1 MYSFMRNFWR
11 ITLSQPAGLAAVVF
25 VSLLAFLAVTAPL
38 LFPGDPNQITEN
50 VMRAPS
56 FAHPF
61 GTDELG
67 RDGLASVVYG
77 ARVSLIVGLLA
88 AVAATLIGGLVGAF
102 AGYRGGAFDLI
113 VMRIAEI
120 FQVLPTFILAAV
132 IIALSRPGLPQ
143 VVIVIA
149 ALAWPQTARLMR
161 GEVMRIKQT
170 DFVAA
175 VRCLGIGDSA
185 ILLREIVPNALAPVL
200 AVGTL
205 IVGQAILLEASL
217 GFLGLSSPEIVS
229 WGRMLNS
236 GQRLLFNAWWLS
248 VFPGTA
254 IFLTVL
260 AFNLAGDAIGA
271 AMDPRRSGGEHR

>member
-1 MYSFMRNFWR
+1 MRNFWR

-143 VVIVIA
+143 VIIVIA

>member
-1 MYSFMRNFWR
+1 MRNFWR

-143 VVIVIA
+143 VIIVIA

-185 ILLREIVPNALAPVL
+185 ILLREIVPNAFAPVL

>member
-1 MYSFMRNFWR
+1 MSSAPMYSFMRNFWR

-67 RDGLASVVYG
+67 R
-77 ARVSLIVGLLA
+77 
-88 AVAATLIGGLVGAF
+88 GGLVGAF

-143 VVIVIA
+143 VIIVIA

-271 AMDPRRSGGEHR
+271 AMDPRRSGGE

>member
-143 VVIVIA
+143 VIIVIA

-175 VRCLGIGDSA
+175 VRCLGIGDGA

>member
-1 MYSFMRNFWR
+1 MRRFWR
-11 ITLSQPAGLAAVVF
+11 IVRFQPAGLAATTF
-25 VSLLAFLAVTAPL
+25 LGLLACLAVCASL
-38 LFPGDPNQITEN
+38 LFPGDPNQITDE

-56 FAHPF
+56 LVHPF

-67 RDGLASVVYG
+67 RDGLTGVIYG
-77 ARVSLIVGLLA
+77 ARVSLTVGTLA
-88 AVAATLIGGLVGAF
+88 AAAATLLGGLIGAI
-102 AGYRGGAFDLI
+102 AGYRGGILDLV

-143 VVIVIA
+143 VIVVIA
-149 ALAWPQTARLMR
+149 LLAWPQTARLMR
-161 GEVMRIKQT
+161 GEVMRVKQA

-175 VRCLGIGDSA
+175 VRCLGISEGT
-185 ILLREIVPNALAPVL
+185 ILFREIIPNSLAPVM

-205 IVGQAILLEASL
+205 IVGQAILLEAAL
-217 GFLGLSSPEIVS
+217 GYLGLSSPEIVS

-236 GQRLLFNAWWLS
+236 GQRFLFNAWWLS
-248 VFPGTA
+248 FFPGAA

-260 AFNLAGDAIGA
+260 AFNLVGDAVGA
-271 AMDPRRSGGEHR
+271 AMDPRRSVSERQ

>member
-1 MYSFMRNFWR
+1 MRNFWR

-88 AVAATLIGGLVGAF
+88 AVAATLLGGLIGAF

-143 VVIVIA
+143 VIIVIA

>member
-67 RDGLASVVYG
+67 RDGLAGVVYG

-143 VVIVIA
+143 VIIVIA

>member
-143 VVIVIA
+143 VIIVIA